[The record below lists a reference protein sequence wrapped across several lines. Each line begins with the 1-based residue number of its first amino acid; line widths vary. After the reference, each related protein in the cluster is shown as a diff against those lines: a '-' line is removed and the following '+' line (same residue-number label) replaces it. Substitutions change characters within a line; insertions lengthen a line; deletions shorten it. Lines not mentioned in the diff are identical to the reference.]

1 MYNYGVK
8 VPFRDLV
15 DIFHCFIL
23 YVHVSYEPEEMLK
36 GHFCHSVFLV
46 PGCCGWDGLCLLLC
60 PAPIGGGA
68 LSVDSRRL
76 CPCLVPGSK
85 SRTERP
91 RNPKIDSKEAHDP
104 GNL

>member
-1 MYNYGVK
+1 MGW
-8 VPFRDLV
+8 
-15 DIFHCFIL
+15 IMFIIMPRP
-23 YVHVSYEPEEMLK
+23 HR
-36 GHFCHSVFLV
+36 
-46 PGCCGWDGLCLLLC
+46 
-60 PAPIGGGA
+60 GGA